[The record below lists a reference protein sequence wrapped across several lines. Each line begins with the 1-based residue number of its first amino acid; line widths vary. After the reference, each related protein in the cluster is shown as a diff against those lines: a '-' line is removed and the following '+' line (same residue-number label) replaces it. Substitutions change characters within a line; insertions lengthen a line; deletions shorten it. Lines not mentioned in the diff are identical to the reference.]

1 MNDTKRTD
9 VIGLL
14 GPLRRYARS
23 LTRDESQ
30 AEDLVQDTLVRA
42 YERRG
47 SFRSGGNLRGWLL
60 SILHNTFID
69 GRRRHVAELRRLEQA
84 AAFAETAAPPEQES
98 RVGSSRSRPPSCSL
112 PDEQRAALHLVA
124 IEGLSYQEAADA
136 LKIPVGTLMSRLG
149 RARAALRGFE
159 AGSRPGAAARKQA
172 SEPAHR
178 RRIRC
183 LTPSPKAD
191 LLAYVDDQLDPARR
205 IEVEEHL
212 AHDPEAAARVM
223 ADLKDRDTLRLLHAA
238 PSAPSVRGDCSGPPA
253 GLSALSPG
261 RSSA

>member
-1 MNDTKRTD
+1 MD

-23 LTRDESQ
+23 LTRDEIH

-47 SFRSGGNLRGWLL
+47 TFRPGGNLRAWLL

-69 GRRRHVAELRRLEQA
+69 HRRRHVAEFRRLEQT
-84 AAFAETAAPPEQES
+84 AAFIDTEAPPEQES
-98 RVGSSRSRPPSCSL
+98 RVRLQQIHVAFMSL

-124 IEGLSYQEAADA
+124 IEGLSYQEAAAA

-159 AGSRPGAAARKQA
+159 AGSDRAQPSSSKRP
-172 SEPAHR
+172 SL
-178 RRIRC
+178 RIVGG
-183 LTPSPKAD
+183 SDA
-191 LLAYVDDQLDPARR
+191 
-205 IEVEEHL
+205 
-212 AHDPEAAARVM
+212 
-223 ADLKDRDTLRLLHAA
+223 
-238 PSAPSVRGDCSGPPA
+238 
-253 GLSALSPG
+253 
-261 RSSA
+261 